1 MKQMG
6 AGELPDH
13 HRHWQPHK
21 PLQANR
27 AILLRHPIYLFIR
40 TQSVQIRPH
49 RSHPLDIN
57 VERQQLGI
65 RARRV
70 TNIIIANHEG
80 SASGKDIRE
89 QGQDTVAGNLPDDE
103 EQDYPGGNFVRM
115 QQVRGQGN
123 HMMEPW
129 TLMGN
134 VEDRTGFGFSV
145 LIMAVAVEVMESE
158 VEQEGGAREEG
169 EVLEDARLSI
179 HPVLGDLL
187 GQCHLTD

>member
-6 AGELPDH
+6 AGELPDD

-27 AILLRHPIYLFIR
+27 AILLRHPIYLFTR

-49 RSHPLDIN
+49 RNHPLDIN

-65 RARRV
+65 
-70 TNIIIANHEG
+70 THIIIANHEG

-89 QGQDTVAGNLPDDE
+89 QGQDTVAGNLPADE
-103 EQDYPGGNFVRM
+103 EPDYPGGNLVRM

-123 HMMEPW
+123 DMMEPW

-134 VEDRTGFGFSV
+134 VEDRTGFGFSFSFSFSV

-158 VEQEGGAREEG
+158 VEHEGGAREEG
-169 EVLEDARLSI
+169 EVLADAPYPD
-179 HPVLGDLL
+179 PVLGDLF
-187 GQCHLTD
+187 GQCHLI